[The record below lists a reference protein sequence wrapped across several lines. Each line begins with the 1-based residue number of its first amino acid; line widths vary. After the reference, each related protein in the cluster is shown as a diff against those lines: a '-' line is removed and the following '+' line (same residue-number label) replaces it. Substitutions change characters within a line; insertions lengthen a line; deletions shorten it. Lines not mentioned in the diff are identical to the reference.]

1 MMSANA
7 VINNILVQSSDY
19 IKDKHF
25 EDLKMVLYM
34 NLCNITFVQNDASNE
49 LIENSDITFGV
60 LRNWRDQLI
69 VEGKTAGTITQYMF
83 AMRKLIEFTGL
94 GVAEIRE
101 NHIRSY
107 LAHGKVYRKWKDK
120 TYNGKVRCLR
130 QFFNWATDYDIIAE
144 NPMRRIKETKE
155 DFRIGSILTPEQREI
170 FRCCCRT
177 ERELSL
183 VDFLYSTGGRV
194 SEIRQL
200 NRNQIDLVNR
210 RAVIYGKGR
219 KEREIYF
226 SPQAFVH
233 VTQYLA
239 GRKDDNEALFVSTK
253 KPYNR
258 LTKDGI
264 RWIIKDIQSRDDR
277 LKGLQISPHTFRR
290 TCGTDM
296 INHGAPAELVQR
308 KLGHSNINT
317 TLTCYAQIATE
328 TVREA
333 NNKYCYA

>member
-34 NLCNITFVQNDASNE
+34 NLCNFTFVQNDTSNE
-49 LIENSDITFGV
+49 LIENSGITFGV

-69 VEGKTAGTITQYMF
+69 VEGKTAGTITQYLF

-94 GVAEIRE
+94 GIAEIRE

-130 QFFNWATDYDIIAE
+130 QFFNWATDYDIISE

-183 VDFLYSTGGRV
+183 IDFLYSSGGRI

-210 RAVIYGKGR
+210 RAVIYGK
-219 KEREIYF
+219 
-226 SPQAFVH
+226 
-233 VTQYLA
+233 

-264 RWIIKDIQSRDDR
+264 RWIIKNIQSRDER

-317 TLTCYAQIATE
+317 TRIYIISSGGEHRKQIE
-328 TVREA
+328 RM
-333 NNKYCYA
+333 NLLL

>member
-1 MMSANA
+1 
-7 VINNILVQSSDY
+7 
-19 IKDKHF
+19 
-25 EDLKMVLYM
+25 
-34 NLCNITFVQNDASNE
+34 
-49 LIENSDITFGV
+49 
-60 LRNWRDQLI
+60 
-69 VEGKTAGTITQYMF
+69 
-83 AMRKLIEFTGL
+83 
-94 GVAEIRE
+94 
-101 NHIRSY
+101 
-107 LAHGKVYRKWKDK
+107 
-120 TYNGKVRCLR
+120 
-130 QFFNWATDYDIIAE
+130 
-144 NPMRRIKETKE
+144 MRRIKETKE

-177 ERELSL
+177 ERE
-183 VDFLYSTGGRV
+183 
-194 SEIRQL
+194 L

-239 GRKDDNEALFVSTK
+239 GRKDDNEAMFVSTK

-264 RWIIKDIQSRDDR
+264 RWIIKNIQSRDER

-296 INHGAPAELVQR
+296 INHGAQAELVQR

>member
-1 MMSANA
+1 MSANA
-7 VINNILVQSSDY
+7 VINNILVQASDY
-19 IKDKHF
+19 VTEQHF
-25 EDLKMVLYM
+25 DDLKMILYM
-34 NLCNITFVQNDASNE
+34 NLCNYSFVKNE
-49 LIENSDITFGV
+49 DSTGLIEVSDITYET
-60 LRNWRDQLI
+60 LNNWKNQLI
-69 VEGKTAGTITQYMF
+69 IEGKTGGTLTQYLF

-94 GVAEIRE
+94 GIRE
-101 NHIRSY
+101 IKEGHIRSY
-107 LAHGKVYRKWKDK
+107 LAYGKIYRHWKDK
-120 TYNGKVRCLR
+120 TYNSKVRCLR
-130 QFFNWATDYDIIAE
+130 QFFNWAVEYDVIQE
-144 NPMRRIKETKE
+144 NPMKRVKETKE

-194 SEIRQL
+194 SEISQI
-200 NRNQIDLVNR
+200 NRNQIDLIHR

-233 VTQYLA
+233 ITQYLA
-239 GRKDDNEALFVSTK
+239 SRRDDNEALFVAMK

-258 LTKDGI
+258 LTKAGI
-264 RWIIKDIQSRDDR
+264 QWILKDIQSRDDR
-277 LKGLQISPHTFRR
+277 LKGLQITPHTFRR

-317 TLTCYAQIATE
+317 TLTCYARIATE